1 MKNKMEEDSILD
13 YYYDATCRFRTYYGY
28 PPEVAFMTKKTLE
41 ELEKKLNRDYS
52 LKVPFKDSRF
62 LGMKIILTE
71 DFHGVGYKIESICY
85 PKKK

>member
-13 YYYDATCRFRTYYGY
+13 YYYDATCRFRRYYGY
-28 PPEVAFMTKKTLE
+28 PPEVVFMTKKTLE
-41 ELEKKLNRDYS
+41 ELEKKLNRNYS
-52 LKVPFKDSRF
+52 LKVPLKETRF